1 MRVIKKRVTIVDEN
15 LLAPLP
21 ENSGVGQHL
30 RYDPLYDEIR
40 EARKEEDETLSQGI
54 WLHDLKKADFI
65 TVEALCAEALEFR
78 TKDIQITS
86 WLIDSWISLD
96 SVEGFGRGLALCK
109 EMIATYWSNIYPQ
122 EDEDGYEA
130 RIRLFE
136 WMNEQF
142 ANRLMTVPLTYQP
155 MAQEHA
161 ILTLADW
168 LAALNT
174 ETIAKRSPDYQK
186 ALNAASSKG
195 AITLN
200 VFRKTLNI
208 SDAKF
213 LQKLF
218 ACTTKAQTELQ
229 ELVSIMTKK
238 LGKHATGFSRVK
250 TCLDDILRIVK
261 STLEQRELPL
271 FFDETASDE
280 EVLLTSAPPEID
292 YMQTQEALAPQRP
305 SVSDDSLSKLAD
317 DGVRSISERKD
328 AYQALREIGQFLQT
342 LDPHSPA
349 PSLLEIIVDWESKS
363 LPDILESL
371 SVAPSS
377 TQRII
382 RMLSSALPDEYDIKR
397 AS

>member
-21 ENSGVGQHL
+21 ENSGVGEYL

-40 EARKEEDETLSQGI
+40 EARKAEDETLSQGI
-54 WLHDLKKADFI
+54 WQHDLKKADFI

-78 TKDIQITS
+78 TKDIQVAS
-86 WLIDSWISLD
+86 WLVDAWISLD
-96 SVEGFGRGLALCK
+96 SVEGFGRGLVLCK
-109 EMIATYWSNIYPQ
+109 EMVATYWSNIYPQ
-122 EDEDGYEA
+122 EDEEGYEA

-142 ANRLMTVPLTYQP
+142 ANRLMSVPLTYKS

-161 ILTLADW
+161 VLTLADW

-186 ALNAASSKG
+186 ALDEVSAKG
-195 AITLN
+195 EITLS
-200 VFRKTLNI
+200 VFRKNLNT

-213 LQKLF
+213 LQKMF
-218 ACTTKAQTELQ
+218 VCTTKAQAELQ
-229 ELVSIMTKK
+229 ELLGVIGKK
-238 LGKHATGFSRVK
+238 LGKQATGFSRVK

-271 FFDETASDE
+271 FFDEVASDE
-280 EVLLTSAPPEID
+280 EVLLTTAPPETD
-292 YMQTQEALAPQRP
+292 YIQTQEALAPQQSSATEDP
-305 SVSDDSLSKLAD
+305 FSKLEA
-317 DGVRSISERKD
+317 DGVHSISERKD

-382 RMLSSALPDEYDIKR
+382 RMLSSALPDEYDVKK
-397 AS
+397 AG

>member
-1 MRVIKKRVTIVDEN
+1 MRVIKKRVTIIDEN
-15 LLAPLP
+15 LLAPLS
-21 ENSGVGQHL
+21 ENSGVGQYL

-40 EARKEEDETLSQGI
+40 QARKEEDETLSQGI
-54 WLHDLKKADFI
+54 WQHDLKKADFV

-78 TKDIQITS
+78 TKDIQIVS
-86 WLIDSWISLD
+86 WLTDSWISLD
-96 SVEGFGRGLALCK
+96 SVEGFARGLALCK
-109 EMIATYWSNIYPQ
+109 EMVSTYWSNIYPQ

-130 RIRLFE
+130 RVRLLE

-142 ANRLMTVPLTYQP
+142 ANRLMTVPLTYKS
-155 MAQEHA
+155 MTQEHA

-174 ETIAKRSPDYQK
+174 ETIAKRAADYQK
-186 ALNAASSKG
+186 ALDAVSAKG
-195 AITLN
+195 AITLS
-200 VFRKTLNI
+200 VFRKNLNT

-218 ACTTKAQTELQ
+218 ACTTKAQEELQ
-229 ELVSIMTKK
+229 ELIVVIGKK
-238 LGKHATGFSRVK
+238 LGKQATGFSRVK

-271 FFDETASDE
+271 FFDDVASDE
-280 EVLLTSAPPEID
+280 EVLLTTAPPQTD
-292 YMQTQEALAPQRP
+292 YIQTQEALAPQKTTP
-305 SVSDDSLSKLAD
+305 AEDSLSKLEA

-382 RMLSSALPDEYDIKR
+382 RMLSSALPDEYDAKK
-397 AS
+397 

>member
-1 MRVIKKRVTIVDEN
+1 MRVIKKRVTIIDEN
-15 LLAPLP
+15 LLAPLS
-21 ENSGVGQHL
+21 ENSGVGQYL

-40 EARKEEDETLSQGI
+40 QARKEEDETLSQGI
-54 WLHDLKKADFI
+54 WQHDLKKADFV

-78 TKDIQITS
+78 TKDIQIVS
-86 WLIDSWISLD
+86 WLTDSWISLD
-96 SVEGFGRGLALCK
+96 SVEGFARGLALCK
-109 EMIATYWSNIYPQ
+109 EMVSTYWSNIYPQ

-130 RIRLFE
+130 RVRLFE

-142 ANRLMTVPLTYQP
+142 ANRLMTVPLTYKS
-155 MAQEHA
+155 MTQEHA

-174 ETIAKRSPDYQK
+174 ETIAKRAADYQK
-186 ALNAASSKG
+186 ALDAVSAKG
-195 AITLN
+195 AITLS
-200 VFRKTLNI
+200 VFRKNLNT

-218 ACTTKAQTELQ
+218 ACTTKAQEELQ
-229 ELVSIMTKK
+229 ELIVVIGKK
-238 LGKHATGFSRVK
+238 LGKQATGFSRVK

-271 FFDETASDE
+271 FFDDVASDE
-280 EVLLTSAPPEID
+280 EVLLTTAPPQTD
-292 YMQTQEALAPQRP
+292 YIQTQEALAPQKTTP
-305 SVSDDSLSKLAD
+305 AEDSLSKLEA

-382 RMLSSALPDEYDIKR
+382 RMLSSALPDEYDAKK
-397 AS
+397 